1 MKKAFNLLLVALA
14 CGVAGCVHTV
24 TENQPGRGPGY
35 RDYVEARHAKTVD
48 VVFEAS
54 KRALLSFG
62 NITTDGKVL
71 AATNQVRI
79 VEGTVN
85 GKLIYMRVESVAPQT
100 TSVRVQVRTKLG
112 TTDLRMAADLVQQI
126 DLELK

>member
-48 VVFEAS
+48 VVL
-54 KRALLSFG
+54 KPRNALCSA
-62 NITTDGKVL
+62 L
-71 AATNQVRI
+71 AISPLTARCLPLPIRCGLWKARSTA
-79 VEGTVN
+79 N
-85 GKLIYMRVESVAPQT
+85 GW
-100 TSVRVQVRTKLG
+100 
-112 TTDLRMAADLVQQI
+112 
-126 DLELK
+126 